1 MKSFMQ
7 SKAVIFSFTMAFFL
21 ILAACSGKNEADS
34 KDTGWEQIKDKGKIV
49 VATSGTLYPTSYHD
63 TDSGSDKLT
72 GYEVEVVREAA
83 KRLGLKVEFKEM
95 GIDGMLTAVNSGQ
108 VDAAANDIDV
118 TKDREKKFA
127 FSTPYKYSYGTAIV
141 RKDDLSGIKT
151 LKDLKG
157 KKAAGAA
164 TTVYMEVARK
174 YGAKEV
180 IYDNATNEQYLKD
193 VANGRT
199 DVILN
204 DYYLQT
210 LALAA
215 FPDLNITIHPDIK
228 YMPNKQALVM
238 KKSNEALQK
247 KMNEALKEMSKD
259 GSLTKLS
266 KQFFNKADV
275 SKKLMPTFRT
285 LICNRTP

>member
-1 MKSFMQ
+1 MKSFKQ

-164 TTVYMEVARK
+164 TTVYMDVARK

-215 FPDLNITIHPDIK
+215 FPDLNIMIHPDIK

-238 KKSNEALQK
+238 KKA
-247 KMNEALKEMSKD
+247 MRH
-259 GSLTKLS
+259 
-266 KQFFNKADV
+266 
-275 SKKLMPTFRT
+275 FRK
-285 LICNRTP
+285 R

>member
-1 MKSFMQ
+1 MKSFKQ

-34 KDTGWEQIKDKGKIV
+34 KDTGWEQIKEKGKIV

-63 TDSGSDKLT
+63 TDSGKDQLT

-127 FSTPYKYSYGTAIV
+127 FSSPYKYSYGTAIV

-164 TTVYMEVARK
+164 TTVYMDVARK

-228 YMPNKQALVM
+228 YMPNEQALVM
-238 KKSNEALQK
+238 KKSNTELQK
-247 KMNEALKEMSKD
+247 QMNETLKKMSKD
-259 GSLTKLS
+259 GTLTKLS

-275 SKKLMPTFRT
+275 SKKLDVDVQDVD
-285 LICNRTP
+285 L

>member
-275 SKKLMPTFRT
+275 SKKIDADVQDVDL
-285 LICNRTP
+285 

>member
-1 MKSFMQ
+1 MKSFKQ

-21 ILAACSGKNEADS
+21 ILAAGSGKNEADS

-275 SKKLMPTFRT
+275 SKKIDADVQDVDL
-285 LICNRTP
+285 

>member
-1 MKSFMQ
+1 MKSFKQ

-72 GYEVEVVREAA
+72 GYEVEVIREAA

-164 TTVYMEVARK
+164 TTVYMDVARK

-238 KKSNEALQK
+238 KKSNAALQK
-247 KMNEALKEMSKD
+247 KMNETLEEMSKD

-275 SKKLMPTFRT
+275 SKKIDADVQDVDL
-285 LICNRTP
+285 

>member
-1 MKSFMQ
+1 MSHFYHKKPIWMMLVLTALMLVIAGCSQNSSQ
-7 SKAVIFSFTMAFFL
+7 S
-21 ILAACSGKNEADS
+21 EES
-34 KDTGWEQIKDKGKIV
+34 KWDEIKKKGKIV

-63 TDSGSDKLT
+63 TSNGKDRLT
-72 GYEVEVVREAA
+72 GYEVEVVKEAF
-83 KRLGLKVEFKEM
+83 KRLDVEVEFKEM
-95 GIDGMLTAVNSGQ
+95 GYDGMLSAINSGQ
-108 VDAAANDIDV
+108 VDAAANDIDI
-118 TKDREKKFA
+118 TEDRKDKFA

-151 LKDLKG
+151 LEDLKG

-164 TTVYMEVARK
+164 TTIYMDVARK
-174 YGAKEV
+174 YGAEEV

-215 FPDLNITIHPDIK
+215 FPKLDITIHPDLK
-228 YMPNKQALVM
+228 YMPNEQGFVM
-238 KKSNEALQK
+238 KKDNTELQK
-247 KMNEALKEMSKD
+247 ELNRVLNDMKKD
-259 GSLTKLS
+259 GTMKKISGT
-266 KQFFNKADV
+266 FFNGADV
-275 SKKLMPTFRT
+275 SKTIDADVENVDLSK
-285 LICNRTP
+285 

>member
-1 MKSFMQ
+1 MKSFKQ

-21 ILAACSGKNEADS
+21 ILAACSGKNEANS

-164 TTVYMEVARK
+164 TTVYMDVARK

-238 KKSNEALQK
+238 KKSNAALQK
-247 KMNEALKEMSKD
+247 KMNETLKEMSKD
-259 GSLTKLS
+259 GTLTKLS

-275 SKKLMPTFRT
+275 SKKLNVDVQDVD
-285 LICNRTP
+285 L

>member
-1 MKSFMQ
+1 MQ

-266 KQFFNKADV
+266 KKFFNKADV
-275 SKKLMPTFRT
+275 SKKIDADVQDVDL
-285 LICNRTP
+285 

>member
-1 MKSFMQ
+1 MSRFYHKKSIWIMLVV
-7 SKAVIFSFTMAFFL
+7 SACIL
-21 ILAACSGKNEADS
+21 IMSACSQSGS
-34 KDTGWEQIKDKGKIV
+34 SQTGDTKWDEIKKKGKIV

-63 TDSGSDKLT
+63 TSNGKDQLT
-72 GYEVEVVREAA
+72 GYEVEVVKEAF
-83 KRLGLKVEFKEM
+83 KRLDVKVEFKEM
-95 GIDGMLTAVNSGQ
+95 GYDGMLSAINSGQ
-108 VDAAANDIDV
+108 VDAAANDIDI
-118 TKDREKKFA
+118 TDDRKDKFA

-164 TTVYMEVARK
+164 TTIYMDVARK

-215 FPDLNITIHPDIK
+215 FPKLNITIHPDLK
-228 YMPNKQALVM
+228 YMPNEQGFVM
-238 KKSNEALQK
+238 KKDNKELQK
-247 KMNEALKEMSKD
+247 ELNRVLSDMKKD
-259 GSLTKLS
+259 GTMKKISEK
-266 KQFFNKADV
+266 FFNHADV
-275 SKKLMPTFRT
+275 SKK
-285 LICNRTP
+285 IDADVEDVDISK

>member
-34 KDTGWEQIKDKGKIV
+34 KDTGWDQIKDKEKIV
-49 VATSGTLYPTSYHD
+49 VATSGTLYPTSYHE

-141 RKDDLSGIKT
+141 RKDDLSEIKT

-164 TTVYMEVARK
+164 TTVYMDVARK

-228 YMPNKQALVM
+228 YMPNQQALVM
-238 KKSNEALQK
+238 KKSNAALQK
-247 KMNEALKEMSKD
+247 KMNETLKEMSKD
-259 GSLTKLS
+259 GTLTKLS

-275 SKKLMPTFRT
+275 SKKLDVDVQDVD
-285 LICNRTP
+285 L

>member
-238 KKSNEALQK
+238 KKSNAALQK

-275 SKKLMPTFRT
+275 SKKIDADVQDVDL
-285 LICNRTP
+285 

>member
-1 MKSFMQ
+1 MSRFYHRKSVWVMLVV
-7 SKAVIFSFTMAFFL
+7 SAF
-21 ILAACSGKNEADS
+21 ILVMSACSQSSSSQSGDS
-34 KDTGWEQIKDKGKIV
+34 KWDEIQKKGKIV

-63 TDSGSDKLT
+63 TSNGKDQLT
-72 GYEVEVVREAA
+72 GYEVEVVKEAF
-83 KRLGLKVEFKEM
+83 KRLDVKVEFKEM
-95 GIDGMLTAVNSGQ
+95 GYDGMLSAINSGQ
-108 VDAAANDIDV
+108 VDAAANDIDI
-118 TKDREKKFA
+118 TDDRKDKFA

-164 TTVYMEVARK
+164 TTIYMDVARK

-215 FPDLNITIHPDIK
+215 FPKLNITIHPDLK
-228 YMPNKQALVM
+228 YMPNEQGFVM
-238 KKSNEALQK
+238 KKDNTELQK
-247 KMNEALKEMSKD
+247 ELNRVLKDMKKD
-259 GSLTKLS
+259 GTMKKISEK
-266 KQFFNKADV
+266 FFHHADV
-275 SKKLMPTFRT
+275 SKK
-285 LICNRTP
+285 IDADVEDVDISK

>member
-1 MKSFMQ
+1 MKSFMH

-238 KKSNEALQK
+238 KKSNAALQK
-247 KMNEALKEMSKD
+247 KMNETLKKMSKD
-259 GSLTKLS
+259 GTLTKLS

-275 SKKLMPTFRT
+275 SKKLDVDVQDVD
-285 LICNRTP
+285 L

>member
-1 MKSFMQ
+1 MSRFYHKKPIWIMLVVS
-7 SKAVIFSFTMAFFL
+7 AFIL
-21 ILAACSGKNEADS
+21 IMSACSQSGSSQSE
-34 KDTGWEQIKDKGKIV
+34 DTKWDQIKKKGKIV

-63 TDSGSDKLT
+63 TSNGKDQLT
-72 GYEVEVVREAA
+72 GYEVEVVKEAF
-83 KRLGLKVEFKEM
+83 KRLDVKVEFKEM
-95 GIDGMLTAVNSGQ
+95 GYDGMLSAINSGQ
-108 VDAAANDIDV
+108 VDAAANDIDI
-118 TKDREKKFA
+118 TDDRKDKFA

-164 TTVYMEVARK
+164 TTIYMDVARK

-215 FPDLNITIHPDIK
+215 FPKLNITIHPDLK
-228 YMPNKQALVM
+228 YMPNEQGFVM
-238 KKSNEALQK
+238 KKDNKELQK
-247 KMNEALKEMSKD
+247 ELNRVLGDMKKD
-259 GSLTKLS
+259 GAMKKISEK
-266 KQFFNKADV
+266 FFNHADV
-275 SKKLMPTFRT
+275 SKK
-285 LICNRTP
+285 IDADVEDVDISK

>member
-1 MKSFMQ
+1 MSRFYHRKPIWVLLVVSALMLVMSACNQ
-7 SKAVIFSFTMAFFL
+7 SGSSQ
-21 ILAACSGKNEADS
+21 SGES
-34 KDTGWEQIKDKGKIV
+34 KWDQIQKKGKIA

-63 TDSGSDKLT
+63 TSNGKDQLT
-72 GYEVEVVREAA
+72 GYEVEVVKEAF
-83 KRLGLKVEFKEM
+83 KRLDVKVEFKEM
-95 GIDGMLTAVNSGQ
+95 GYDGMLSAINSGQ
-108 VDAAANDIDV
+108 VDAAANDIDI
-118 TKDREKKFA
+118 TDDRKDKFA

-164 TTVYMEVARK
+164 TTIYMDVARK

-215 FPDLNITIHPDIK
+215 FPKLNITIHPDLK
-228 YMPNKQALVM
+228 YMPNEQGFVM
-238 KKSNEALQK
+238 KKDNTELQK
-247 KMNEALKEMSKD
+247 ELNRVLKEMKKD
-259 GSLTKLS
+259 GTMKKISEK
-266 KQFFNKADV
+266 FFNHADV
-275 SKKLMPTFRT
+275 SKK
-285 LICNRTP
+285 IDVDVEDVDISK

>member
-1 MKSFMQ
+1 MKSFMP

-164 TTVYMEVARK
+164 TTVYMDVARK
-174 YGAKEV
+174 YGAQEV

-228 YMPNKQALVM
+228 YMPNKQALIM
-238 KKSNEALQK
+238 KKSNAALQK
-247 KMNEALKEMSKD
+247 KMNETLKEMSKD
-259 GSLTKLS
+259 GTLTKLS

-275 SKKLMPTFRT
+275 SKKLDVDVQDVG
-285 LICNRTP
+285 L

>member
-1 MKSFMQ
+1 MSRFYHKKPIWIMLVVS
-7 SKAVIFSFTMAFFL
+7 AFIL
-21 ILAACSGKNEADS
+21 ILSACSQSGS
-34 KDTGWEQIKDKGKIV
+34 SQSGDTKWDEIKKKGKIV

-63 TDSGSDKLT
+63 TSNGKDQLT
-72 GYEVEVVREAA
+72 GYEVEVVKEAF
-83 KRLGLKVEFKEM
+83 KRLDVKVEFKEM
-95 GIDGMLTAVNSGQ
+95 GYDGMLSAINSGQ
-108 VDAAANDIDV
+108 VDAAANDIDI
-118 TKDREKKFA
+118 TDDRKDKFA

-164 TTVYMEVARK
+164 TTIYMDVARQF
-174 YGAKEV
+174 GAKEV

-210 LALAA
+210 LALSA
-215 FPDLNITIHPDIK
+215 FPKLNITIHPDLK
-228 YMPNKQALVM
+228 YMPNEQGFVM
-238 KKSNEALQK
+238 KKDNKELQK
-247 KMNEALKEMSKD
+247 ELNRVLSDMKKD
-259 GSLTKLS
+259 GTMKKISEK
-266 KQFFNKADV
+266 FFHHADV
-275 SKKLMPTFRT
+275 SKK
-285 LICNRTP
+285 IDADVEDVDISK

>member
-1 MKSFMQ
+1 MKSFKQ

-164 TTVYMEVARK
+164 TTVYMDVARK

-228 YMPNKQALVM
+228 YMPNKQALVI
-238 KKSNEALQK
+238 KKSNAALQN
-247 KMNEALKEMSKD
+247 KMNETLKEMSKD
-259 GSLTKLS
+259 GTLTKLS

-275 SKKLMPTFRT
+275 SKKLDADVQDVD
-285 LICNRTP
+285 L

>member
-1 MKSFMQ
+1 MP

-63 TDSGSDKLT
+63 TNSGSDKLT

-164 TTVYMEVARK
+164 TTVYMDVARK
-174 YGAKEV
+174 YGAQEV

-238 KKSNEALQK
+238 KKSNAALQK
-247 KMNEALKEMSKD
+247 KMNETLKEMSKD
-259 GSLTKLS
+259 GTLTKLS

-275 SKKLMPTFRT
+275 SKKLDVDVQDVG
-285 LICNRTP
+285 L

>member
-1 MKSFMQ
+1 MSRFYHKKPIWIMLVVSTC
-7 SKAVIFSFTMAFFL
+7 IL
-21 ILAACSGKNEADS
+21 IMSACSQSGS
-34 KDTGWEQIKDKGKIV
+34 SQSGDTKWDEIKKKGKIV

-63 TDSGSDKLT
+63 TSNGKDQLT
-72 GYEVEVVREAA
+72 GYEVEVVKEAF
-83 KRLGLKVEFKEM
+83 KRLNVKVEFKEM
-95 GIDGMLTAVNSGQ
+95 GYDGMLSAINSGQ
-108 VDAAANDIDV
+108 VDAAANDIDI
-118 TKDREKKFA
+118 TDDRKDKFA

-164 TTVYMEVARK
+164 TTIYMDVARK

-215 FPDLNITIHPDIK
+215 FPKLNITIHPDLK
-228 YMPNKQALVM
+228 YMPNEQGFVM
-238 KKSNEALQK
+238 KKDNKELQK
-247 KMNEALKEMSKD
+247 ELNRVLSDMKKD
-259 GSLTKLS
+259 GTMKKISEK
-266 KQFFNKADV
+266 FFNHADV
-275 SKKLMPTFRT
+275 SKK
-285 LICNRTP
+285 IDADVEDVDISK

>member
-1 MKSFMQ
+1 MH

-118 TKDREKKFA
+118 TKDREKKLA

-238 KKSNEALQK
+238 KKSNAALQK
-247 KMNEALKEMSKD
+247 KMNETLKEMSKD

-275 SKKLMPTFRT
+275 SKKIDADVQDVDL
-285 LICNRTP
+285 

>member
-1 MKSFMQ
+1 MSRFYHKKPIWFMLVV
-7 SKAVIFSFTMAFFL
+7 SAFIL
-21 ILAACSGKNEADS
+21 IMSACSQSGSSQSE
-34 KDTGWEQIKDKGKIV
+34 DTKWDQIKKKGKIV

-63 TDSGSDKLT
+63 TSNGKDQLT
-72 GYEVEVVREAA
+72 GYEVEVVKEAF
-83 KRLGLKVEFKEM
+83 KRLDVKVEFKEM
-95 GIDGMLTAVNSGQ
+95 GYDGMLSAINSGQ
-108 VDAAANDIDV
+108 VDAAANDIDI
-118 TKDREKKFA
+118 TDDRKDKFA

-164 TTVYMEVARK
+164 TTIYMDVARK

-215 FPDLNITIHPDIK
+215 FPKLNITIHPDLK
-228 YMPNKQALVM
+228 YMPNEQGFVM
-238 KKSNEALQK
+238 KKDNKELQK
-247 KMNEALKEMSKD
+247 ELNRVLGDMKKD
-259 GSLTKLS
+259 GTMKKISEK
-266 KQFFNKADV
+266 FFNHADV
-275 SKKLMPTFRT
+275 SKK
-285 LICNRTP
+285 IDADVEDVDISK

>member
-1 MKSFMQ
+1 MKSFMP

-164 TTVYMEVARK
+164 TTVYMDVARK
-174 YGAKEV
+174 YGAQEV

-238 KKSNEALQK
+238 KKSNAALQK
-247 KMNEALKEMSKD
+247 KMNETLKEMSKD
-259 GSLTKLS
+259 GTLTKLS

-275 SKKLMPTFRT
+275 SKKLDVDVQDVG
-285 LICNRTP
+285 L

>member
-1 MKSFMQ
+1 MKSFMH

-151 LKDLKG
+151 LNDLKG

-275 SKKLMPTFRT
+275 SKKIDADVQDVDL
-285 LICNRTP
+285 

>member
-1 MKSFMQ
+1 MQ

-164 TTVYMEVARK
+164 TTVYMDVARK

-238 KKSNEALQK
+238 KKSNTALQK
-247 KMNEALKEMSKD
+247 KMNETLKEMSKD
-259 GSLTKLS
+259 GTLTKLS

-275 SKKLMPTFRT
+275 SKKLDVDVQDVD
-285 LICNRTP
+285 L

>member
-1 MKSFMQ
+1 MQ

-34 KDTGWEQIKDKGKIV
+34 KDTGWDQIKDKGKIV
-49 VATSGTLYPTSYHD
+49 VATSGTLYPTSYHE

-83 KRLGLKVEFKEM
+83 KRLELKVEFKEM

-164 TTVYMEVARK
+164 TTVYMDVARK

-228 YMPNKQALVM
+228 YMPNQQALVM
-238 KKSNEALQK
+238 KKSNAALQK
-247 KMNEALKEMSKD
+247 KMNETLKEMSKD
-259 GSLTKLS
+259 GTLTKLS

-275 SKKLMPTFRT
+275 SKKLDVDVQDVD
-285 LICNRTP
+285 L

>member
-1 MKSFMQ
+1 MKSFMH

-141 RKDDLSGIKT
+141 RKDDLSGIKM

-238 KKSNEALQK
+238 KKSNAALQK
-247 KMNEALKEMSKD
+247 KMNEALKEMGKD

-275 SKKLMPTFRT
+275 SKKIDADVQDVDL
-285 LICNRTP
+285 